1 MNINIT
7 NSTVGNINLG
17 QQIGH
22 IEAIAKTIASKQG
35 GDNQHFAEA
44 LRALTDAIKNA
55 QELKDTD
62 KVEAAQASSEIAEQ
76 GNVEPQKRSHGKLK
90 ALLAGFPTLI
100 AGAAHL
106 TKLWETWGPGDQGVL
121 RFLNDFWFT
130 PGAYKP
136 ESLGLLTFSLR
147 HHRNHSMSLARGA
160 NPQSSTSRHR
170 AVSRSA
176 QPFAFSVFERWDSTT
191 PNR

>member
-1 MNINIT
+1 MDDEVKKELEELARQIHENPRDKNRLLFEWVNRQPDQLEYRWLIYAIASERGEMNINIT

-62 KVEAAQASSEIAEQ
+62 KVEAAQALSEIAEQ

-106 TKLWETWGPGDQGVL
+106 TKLWETWVRRSG
-121 RFLNDFWFT
+121 R
-130 PGAYKP
+130 
-136 ESLGLLTFSLR
+136 
-147 HHRNHSMSLARGA
+147 
-160 NPQSSTSRHR
+160 TS
-170 AVSRSA
+170 VSK
-176 QPFAFSVFERWDSTT
+176 
-191 PNR
+191 